1 VCFYNFPKKKE
12 RKEKRDRER
21 DRGKGAEKNEQ
32 IAPGTGIMLSKK
44 DPDAIKK
51 NKTSSV
57 PLGIGS

>member
-32 IAPGTGIMLSKK
+32 IAPGTGIMLSEK
-44 DPDAIKK
+44 DPDAIK

-57 PLGIGS
+57 P

>member
-1 VCFYNFPKKKE
+1 VFLQFSK
-12 RKEKRDRER
+12 KEKRDRER
-21 DRGKGAEKNEQ
+21 DRGAEKNEQ

-44 DPDAIKK
+44 DPDAIK